1 MTGASGGSLGTGGGV
16 ATGGVGTG
24 GADLGS
30 GGLGTGAGGF
40 DASGGMTGETGG
52 SGGTEDPGTPP
63 NPSAGCGSPSSN
75 VSIQNALVGT
85 PNGYDG
91 STPVPVM
98 FAFHAANNP
107 STQLQERFQSGPL
120 GDKYLMIYL
129 AAQNSGGWTIS
140 NDQQRFNAA
149 YTEVMAEACVDQN
162 RVYAVG
168 HSSGAQFIVQLLCA
182 GEDRFDAVVPIAS
195 SVYCNSWKAVPTLNI
210 HGTNDQER
218 HAYGL
223 NDGDGA
229 KDIVP
234 YRTSNGCS
242 ANSAPSDIDTA
253 GCPGTVSPGCVDFQ
267 GCSEPVTWC
276 NHNDPQ
282 YGTSNHGIPC
292 FASAAISDFL
302 ENLQ

>member
-1 MTGASGGSLGTGGGV
+1 MSGGG
-16 ATGGVGTG
+16 
-24 GADLGS
+24 D
-30 GGLGTGAGGF
+30 
-40 DASGGMTGETGG
+40 TGG
-52 SGGTEDPGTPP
+52 SGGSGGTNDPGTPP
-63 NPSAGCGSPSSN
+63 DPSAGCGSGSTNISISN
-75 VSIQNALVGT
+75 GMVET
-85 PNGYDG
+85 PDGYDG
-91 STPVPVM
+91 STPVPVV
-98 FAFHAANNP
+98 FGFHAANNEV
-107 STQLQERFQSGPL
+107 TQLRDRFQSGPL
-120 GDKYLMIYL
+120 GDKYLMVYL
-129 AAQNSGGWTIS
+129 AAQNKSGWTIQ

-149 YTEVMAEACVDQN
+149 YAEVMEKACVDQN
-162 RVYAVG
+162 RVYALG

-223 NDGDGA
+223 NDGDGS

-242 ANSAPSDIDTA
+242 ASSVPSGIDTA
-253 GCPGTVSPGCVDFQ
+253 GCPGTVTPGCVDFQ

-282 YGTSNHGIPC
+282 YGNSNHGIPC
-292 FASAAISDFL
+292 FASAAIFDFL